1 MPIDYCKG
9 YMRISKSRQAFKRS
23 IDMASR
29 EDKDVEIFFIIFAG
43 FYDYNLIFFRFGALF
58 IYFYF
63 FPNHCLK
70 YD

>member
-43 FYDYNLIFFRFGALF
+43 FYDYNLIFLGLVLYLF
-58 IYFYF
+58 IFIF
-63 FPNHCLK
+63 FQIIA
-70 YD
+70 